1 MKSITRY
8 SLLFCLA
15 WACMFFA
22 SCADDIIQNDTTLTG
37 KPFELKVSQSTVPA
51 TRLELGQDGLT
62 TRWQPNDK
70 LVLVDKARTKAP
82 IYLTCTL
89 TEPAAA
95 ATFSSES
102 GVPAG
107 DYWVIYNY
115 NENLA
120 YGHQGFS
127 SVDEINTNN
136 KLVLYGELN
145 ITEGSS
151 SASVEMRHLYAQVR
165 IQLKNIPGNT
175 NGNSNSNY
183 TVGMYSSKKG
193 LPIFKQFTARGLV
206 NAEYGV
212 DPNAMNNWSNTDT
225 YFPSDKKWHNI
236 RFGAYNVEYSWNN
249 NMTQTP
255 SNLAQLEANSAL
267 VLPEDLS
274 QEDVFFYVI
283 EDVWTGNGSGS
294 KCYEIKKTKLV
305 NLRAGVSYKVILDL
319 DEANV
324 NMTVS
329 TLIGQGNNG
338 MNNVYEISTPE
349 QWRHAAYRNENN
361 NHYKITDNI
370 DFTGKY
376 FFPIN
381 ASNISGNEK
390 TLSNISLDWS
400 DEDNVGLY
408 KREWRWETW
417 NSITQTSDNWHMEI
431 EQPKSNYCTISNLT
445 LESVTFKGKSY
456 VGAFGGYNVSADK
469 CKVIGTSVVSGT
481 GDYVGGIVGWNR
493 LHGDNMSSWPN
504 LSDIS
509 VGQNCTVTGANY
521 VGGIVG
527 AYEQGENYSM
537 QFSSSQ
543 QPLDVCISSATVT
556 AKGNYVGGIFG
567 KMGGY
572 NVNNASSNIEFSMDD
587 YTYTLLKCQNK
598 GNVTGNNYVGG
609 IGGDFAI
616 SCYRG
621 IDRVVLKQSFSD
633 GKVKG
638 NNYVGGILG
647 SSMASVN
654 TCYSINTVEATVT
667 GLGGI
672 VGTVSMS
679 YTSRIVNCYSLSAL
693 AVGANGVA
701 GGIVGLSGDMMMGR
715 ATVVNCYFAGTNPTN
730 CGIIGNSGGS
740 CTVDHCLTTLSS
752 LGTNLDTSA
761 TARPSNPRQEWNP
774 DTQQSE
780 TVYDY
785 YPDFIIESHHSVTS
799 ILANKAIINRDNAYS
814 DNTWSGY
821 LYDCVKFASFSADTN
836 SPDFDDEVIN

>member
-37 KPFELKVSQSTVPA
+37 KPFELKVSQSTEPA

-165 IQLKNIPGNT
+165 VQLKNIPGNT
-175 NGNSNSNY
+175 NGNSNY
-183 TVGMYSSKKG
+183 IIGMYSSKKG
-193 LPIFKQFTARGLV
+193 LPIFKQFTANGLV

-212 DPNAMNNWSNTDT
+212 DPSSMNSYTNT

-283 EDVWTGNGSGS
+283 ENIWDYSTGGMGTQYS
-294 KCYEIKKTKLV
+294 KCYEIKKAKLV
-305 NLRAGVSYKVILDL
+305 NLRAGVRYKVVLDL
-319 DEANV
+319 DEANANTIV
-324 NMTVS
+324 TTLTDQNNMASAT
-329 TLIGQGNNG
+329 
-338 MNNVYEISTPE
+338 YEISTPA
-349 QWRHAAYRNENN
+349 QWRHAAYRNDNGN
-361 NHYKITDNI
+361 YKITDNI
-370 DFTGKY
+370 DFTGEY
-376 FFPIN
+376 FFPIAAN
-381 ASNISGNEK
+381 SINGNER

-408 KREWRWETW
+408 KFERSNMGGMMGTNESNPKN
-417 NSITQTSDNWHMEI
+417 NS
-431 EQPKSNYCTISNLT
+431 CTISNLT
-445 LESVTFKGKSY
+445 LESVTFRGKSY
-456 VGAFGGYNVSADK
+456 VGAFGGYNVSANK

-481 GDYVGGIVGWNR
+481 GDYVGGIVGWNK
-493 LHGDNMSSWPN
+493 LESWSLPI
-504 LSDIS
+504 LSDVS
-509 VGQNCTVTGANY
+509 MGENCTVTGANY

-527 AYEQGENYSM
+527 RYGGTDMNSGYLNV
-537 QFSSSQ
+537 SSSLK
-543 QPLDVCISSATVT
+543 PFDNCISHATVT
-556 AKGNYVGGIFG
+556 GNDYVGGIFG
-567 KMGGY
+567 KIGGY
-572 NVNNASSNIEFSMDD
+572 NDSNASTNIEFSMDD
-587 YTYTLLKCQNK
+587 YTFSLLKCQNK
-598 GNVTGNNYVGG
+598 GDVIGNDYVGG

-616 SCYRG
+616 YCYNG
-621 IDRVVLKQSFSD
+621 LDRVVVKQSFSD

-638 NNYVGGILG
+638 YNYVGGILG

-654 TCYSINTVEATVT
+654 TCYSINTVEATIT

-672 VGTVSMS
+672 VGTISMG

>member
-37 KPFELKVSQSTVPA
+37 KPFELKVSQSTEPA

-89 TEPAAA
+89 TEPAAS
-95 ATFSSES
+95 ATFASES

-107 DYWVIYNY
+107 AYWVIYNY

-127 SVDEINTNN
+127 SVDEINRNN

-145 ITEGSS
+145 ITEGTS

-165 IQLKNIPGNT
+165 VQLKNISNGT
-175 NGNSNSNY
+175 NY
-183 TVGMYSSKKG
+183 IIGMYSSKKG
-193 LPIFKQFTARGLV
+193 LPIFKQFTANGLV

-212 DPNAMNNWSNTDT
+212 DPSSMNSYTNT

-236 RFGAYNVEYSWNN
+236 RFGQYNARGTWIEGYYDDNN
-249 NMTQTP
+249 NYVDGYFQP
-255 SNLAQLEANSAL
+255 SAQQLSNSAL
-267 VLPEDLS
+267 VLPENMSD
-274 QEDVFFYVI
+274 EDVYFYVLR
-283 EDVWTGNGSGS
+283 GNQ
-294 KCYEIKKTKLV
+294 CYEFKKTNKV
-305 NLRAGVSYKVILDL
+305 NLKAGISYTVVLDFN
-319 DEANV
+319 DA
-324 NMTVS
+324 TVKTS
-329 TLIGQGNNG
+329 TLNGTTDNNG
-338 MNNVYEISTPE
+338 MNTVYEISTPE
-349 QWRHAAYRNENN
+349 QWRHAAYRNDNGS
-361 NHYKITDNI
+361 YKITDNI
-370 DFTGKY
+370 DFTGEY
-376 FFPIN
+376 FFPID
-381 ASNISGNEK
+381 AININGNGK
-390 TLSNISLDWS
+390 TFSNISLDWS

-408 KREWRWETW
+408 KKEWSLGAMNEYLFS
-417 NSITQTSDNWHMEI
+417 N
-431 EQPKSNYCTISNLT
+431 PKDYFCTISNLT
-445 LESVTFKGKSY
+445 LENVTFKGRSY
-456 VGAFGGYNVSADK
+456 VGAFGGYNVTANK
-469 CKVIGTSVVSGT
+469 CKVIGSSVVLGT
-481 GDYVGGIVGWNR
+481 GNYVGGIVGWNK
-493 LHGDNMSSWPN
+493 LESWSLPI
-504 LSDIS
+504 LSDVS
-509 VGQNCTVTGANY
+509 MGQNCTVVGVNY

-527 AYEQGENYSM
+527 RYGATYMNHFSA
-537 QFSSSQ
+537 SSSLK
-543 QPLDVCISSATVT
+543 PFDTCVSSATVT

-567 KMGGY
+567 KIGGY
-572 NVNNASSNIEFSMDD
+572 NDSNASTNIDFSMDD
-587 YTYTLLKCQNK
+587 YTFSLLKCQNK
-598 GNVTGNNYVGG
+598 GNITGNDYVGG

-616 SCYRG
+616 YSG
-621 IDRVVLKQSFSD
+621 GNTLDRVVIKQSFSD

-647 SSMASVN
+647 SSMVSVN
-654 TCYSINTVEATVT
+654 TCYSINTVEATTT

-672 VGTVSMS
+672 VGTMNMG
-679 YTSRIVNCYSLSAL
+679 YMSRIANCYSLSEL
-693 AVGANGVA
+693 VVGANGTA
-701 GGIVGLSGDMMMGR
+701 GGIVGLGGGG
-715 ATVVNCYFAGTNPTN
+715 ALGVTVTNSYFAGTNSTN

-761 TARPSNPRQEWNP
+761 MARPSNPRQEWNP

-785 YPDFIIESHHSVTS
+785 YPDFIIDSQYSVTS
-799 ILANKAIINRDNAYS
+799 ILANKTIINRDNAYS
-814 DNTWSGY
+814 DNIWSNY
-821 LYDCVKFASFSADTN
+821 PHDCVKFASFSADTN

>member
-15 WACMFFA
+15 WICTFFA
-22 SCADDIIQNDTTLTG
+22 GCADDIIQNDTTLTG

-89 TEPAAA
+89 TEPAAS
-95 ATFSSES
+95 ATFASES

-127 SVDEINTNN
+127 SVDEINANN

-145 ITEGSS
+145 ITEGTS
-151 SASVEMRHLYAQVR
+151 SASVEMKHLYAQVKVK
-165 IQLKNIPGNT
+165 LENLPN
-175 NGNSNSNY
+175 NSGMGMELS
-183 TVGMYSSKKG
+183 VGMYSSKKG
-193 LPIFKQFTARGLV
+193 LPIYKQFTSNGLV
-206 NAEYGV
+206 NAEYGY
-212 DPNAMNNWSNTDT
+212 DPNAMNNWTNTST

-236 RFGAYNVEYSWNN
+236 RFGEYNTKGTWIEGHYDDNN
-249 NMTQTP
+249 NYVDGYYQP
-255 SNLAQLEANSAL
+255 SAQQLSNSAL
-267 VLPEDLS
+267 VLPENMSD
-274 QEDVFFYVI
+274 EDVYFYVLS
-283 EDVWTGNGSGS
+283 GNQ
-294 KCYEIKKTKLV
+294 CYEFKKINKV
-305 NLRAGVSYKVILDL
+305 NLRAGISYTVVLDFN
-319 DEANV
+319 DV
-324 NMTVS
+324 TVKTS
-329 TLIGQGNNG
+329 TLNSTTSNNG
-338 MNNVYEISTPE
+338 MNTVYEISTPE
-349 QWRHAAYRNENN
+349 QWRHAAYRNDNGN
-361 NHYKITDNI
+361 YKITDNI
-370 DFTGKY
+370 DFTGEY
-376 FFPIN
+376 FFPIAAN
-381 ASNISGNEK
+381 SINGNER
-390 TLSNISLDWS
+390 TLSNISLDWPN
-400 DEDNVGLY
+400 EDNVGLY

-527 AYEQGENYSM
+527 AYEQGENYLG

-556 AKGNYVGGIFG
+556 ATGNYVGGIFG

-654 TCYSINTVEATVT
+654 TCYSINTVEATTT

-672 VGTVSMS
+672 VGTMNMG
-679 YTSRIVNCYSLSAL
+679 YMSRIANCYSLSEL
-693 AVGANGVA
+693 VVGANGTA
-701 GGIVGLSGDMMMGR
+701 GGIVGLGGGG
-715 ATVVNCYFAGTNPTN
+715 ALGVTVTNSYFAGTNPTN
-730 CGIIGNSGGS
+730 CGIIGNSEGS

-752 LGTNLDTSA
+752 LGTNLGEHQIVTSYD
-761 TARPSNPRQEWNP
+761 PSTGQPNSWQSFP
-774 DTQQSE
+774 DAITSSQ
-780 TVYDY
+780 
-785 YPDFIIESHHSVTS
+785 HGVTS

-814 DNTWSGY
+814 DNTWSNHPHE
-821 LYDCVKFASFSADTN
+821 CVKFASFSADTN

>member
-89 TEPAAA
+89 EASAAS
-95 ATFSSES
+95 ATFASES

-127 SVDEINTNN
+127 SVDEINRNN

-145 ITEGSS
+145 ITEGTS

-165 IQLKNIPGNT
+165 VQLKNIPGNP
-175 NGNSNSNY
+175 NGNSNY
-183 TVGMYSSKKG
+183 IIGMYSSKKG
-193 LPIFKQFTARGLV
+193 LPIFKQFTAKGLV

-212 DPNAMNNWSNTDT
+212 DPSSMNSYTNT

-236 RFGAYNVEYSWNN
+236 RFGAYNVEYSWDN

-283 EDVWTGNGSGS
+283 ENVWTGNGQES
-294 KCYEIKKTKLV
+294 KCYEIKKAKLV

-319 DEANV
+319 DEANA
-324 NMTVS
+324 NTTVS
-329 TLIGQGNNG
+329 TLASQSN
-338 MNNVYEISTPE
+338 MSASSTYEISTPE
-349 QWRHAAYRNENN
+349 QWRHAVYRNDNGS
-361 NHYKITDNI
+361 YKITDNI
-370 DFTGKY
+370 DFTGEY
-376 FFPIN
+376 FFPID
-381 ASNISGNEK
+381 AININGNGK
-390 TLSNISLDWS
+390 TFSNISLDWS

-408 KREWRWETW
+408 KKEWSLGAMNEYLFS
-417 NSITQTSDNWHMEI
+417 N
-431 EQPKSNYCTISNLT
+431 PKDYFCTISNLT
-445 LESVTFKGKSY
+445 LENVTFKGRSY
-456 VGAFGGYNVSADK
+456 VGAFGGYNVTANK
-469 CKVIGTSVVSGT
+469 CKVIGSSVVLGT
-481 GDYVGGIVGWNR
+481 GNYVGGIVGWNK
-493 LHGDNMSSWPN
+493 LESWSLPI
-504 LSDIS
+504 LSDVS
-509 VGQNCTVTGANY
+509 MGQNCTVVGVNY

-527 AYEQGENYSM
+527 RYGATYMNHFSA
-537 QFSSSQ
+537 SSSLK
-543 QPLDVCISSATVT
+543 PFDTCVSSATVT

-567 KMGGY
+567 KIGGY
-572 NVNNASSNIEFSMDD
+572 NDSNASTNIDFSMDD
-587 YTYTLLKCQNK
+587 YTFSLLKCQNK
-598 GNVTGNNYVGG
+598 GNITGNDYVGG

-616 SCYRG
+616 YSG
-621 IDRVVLKQSFSD
+621 GNTLDRVVIKQSFSD

-647 SSMASVN
+647 SSMVSVN
-654 TCYSINTVEATVT
+654 TCYSINTVEATTT

-672 VGTVSMS
+672 VGTMNMG
-679 YTSRIVNCYSLSAL
+679 YMSRIANCYSLSEL
-693 AVGANGVA
+693 VVGANGTA
-701 GGIVGLSGDMMMGR
+701 GGIVGLGGGG
-715 ATVVNCYFAGTNPTN
+715 ALGVTVTNSYFAGTNPTN
-730 CGIIGNSGGS
+730 CGIIGNSEGS

-752 LGTNLDTSA
+752 LGTNLGEHQIVTSYD
-761 TARPSNPRQEWNP
+761 PSTGQPNSWQSFP
-774 DTQQSE
+774 DAITSSQ
-780 TVYDY
+780 
-785 YPDFIIESHHSVTS
+785 HGVTS

-814 DNTWSGY
+814 DNTWSNHPHE
-821 LYDCVKFASFSADTN
+821 CVKFASFSADTN

>member
-15 WACMFFA
+15 WICMLFA
-22 SCADDIIQNDTTLTG
+22 NCADDIIQNDTTPTG
-37 KPFELKVSQSTVPA
+37 KSFELKVSQSTVPA

-89 TEPAAA
+89 TEPAAS
-95 ATFSSES
+95 ATFASES

-145 ITEGSS
+145 ITEGTS
-151 SASVEMRHLYAQVR
+151 SASVEMKHLYAQVR
-165 IQLKNIPGNT
+165 IQLKNIPNT

-193 LPIFKQFTARGLV
+193 LPVFKQFTANGLV
-206 NAEYGV
+206 NAEYGI
-212 DPNAMNNWSNTDT
+212 DPNAMNNGSNTNT

-236 RFGAYNVEYSWNN
+236 RFGTYNVEYSWNS

-283 EDVWTGNGSGS
+283 ENVWAGNGQES

-305 NLRAGVSYKVILDL
+305 NLRAGIRYKVVLDL
-319 DEANV
+319 DEADANT
-324 NMTVS
+324 NVS
-329 TLIGQGNNG
+329 TLSSTTINNG
-338 MNNVYEISTPE
+338 MNTVYEISTPT
-349 QWRHAAYRNENN
+349 QWRHAAYRNENDSR
-361 NHYKITDNI
+361 YKITNDI
-370 DFTGKY
+370 DFSGEY

-381 ASNISGNEK
+381 ANAISGNEK
-390 TLSNISLDWS
+390 TFSNISLDWS

-417 NSITQTSDNWHMEI
+417 NSNTQTNDNGHMEI

-456 VGAFGGYNVSADK
+456 VGAFGGYNISADK

-504 LSDIS
+504 LSDVS
-509 VGQNCTVTGANY
+509 VGQNCMVTGANY

-527 AYEQGENYSM
+527 AYEQGENYLG

-543 QPLDVCISSATVT
+543 LPLNVCISSATVT
-556 AKGNYVGGIFG
+556 ATGNYVGGIFG

-572 NVNNASSNIEFSMDD
+572 NAYNVSSSISFSMDD

-598 GNVTGNNYVGG
+598 GNVTGNDYVGG
-609 IGGDFAI
+609 IGGDFAL
-616 SCYRG
+616 SFSG
-621 IDRVVLKQSFSD
+621 GNNTVDRVVLRQSFSD
-633 GKVKG
+633 GEVKG

-647 SSMASVN
+647 CSVASVN
-654 TCYSINTVEATVT
+654 TCYSINTVEATTT

-672 VGTVSMS
+672 VGTGYML
-679 YTSRIVNCYSLSAL
+679 RIANCYSLSEL
-693 AVGANGVA
+693 KVGANGTA
-701 GGIVGLSGDMMMGR
+701 GGIVGHGGGGAMGV
-715 ATVVNCYFAGTNPTN
+715 TVTNSYFAGTNPTN
-730 CGIIGNSGGS
+730 CGIIGNSEGS

-761 TARPSNPRQEWNP
+761 TARPSNRREEWDPN
-774 DTQQSE
+774 TGQNI

-785 YPDFIIESHHSVTS
+785 YPDFIINSQHSVTS

-814 DNTWSGY
+814 DNIWSNY
-821 LYDCVKFASFSADTN
+821 LHECVKFASFSADTN
-836 SPDFDDEVIN
+836 SPDFGDETIN

>member
-15 WACMFFA
+15 WICMLFA
-22 SCADDIIQNDTTLTG
+22 NCADDIIQNDTTPTG
-37 KPFELKVSQSTVPA
+37 KSFELKVSQSTVPA

-89 TEPAAA
+89 TEPAAS
-95 ATFSSES
+95 ATFASES

-107 DYWVIYNY
+107 GYWVIYNY

-127 SVDEINTNN
+127 SVDEINTND

-145 ITEGSS
+145 IAEGASA
-151 SASVEMRHLYAQVR
+151 ASVEMKHLYAQVR
-165 IQLKNIPGNT
+165 IQLKNIPSGT
-175 NGNSNSNY
+175 NANY
-183 TVGMYSSKKG
+183 IIGMYSSKKG
-193 LPIFKQFTARGLV
+193 FSVFKQFTARGLV
-206 NAEYGV
+206 NAEYGI
-212 DPNAMNNWSNTDT
+212 DPNSMNSHTNT

-236 RFGAYNVEYSWNN
+236 RFGQYNAKGTWIEGYYDDNN
-249 NMTQTP
+249 NYVDGYFQSSTQ
-255 SNLAQLEANSAL
+255 QLSNSAL
-267 VLPEDLS
+267 VLPENMSD
-274 QEDVFFYVI
+274 EDVYFYVLS
-283 EDVWTGNGSGS
+283 GNQ
-294 KCYEIKKTKLV
+294 CYEFKKTNKV
-305 NLRAGVSYKVILDL
+305 NLKAGISYTVVLDFN
-319 DEANV
+319 DA
-324 NMTVS
+324 TVKTS
-329 TLIGQGNNG
+329 TLNSTTDNNG
-338 MNNVYEISTPE
+338 MNTVYEISTPE
-349 QWRHAAYRNENN
+349 QWRHAAYRNDNGS
-361 NHYKITDNI
+361 YKITDNI
-370 DFTGKY
+370 DFIGEH
-376 FFPIN
+376 FFPIAAN
-381 ASNISGNEK
+381 NINGNERK
-390 TLSNISLDWS
+390 LSNISLDWPN
-400 DEDNVGLY
+400 EDNVGLY

-481 GDYVGGIVGWNR
+481 GDYVGGIVGWNS
-493 LHGDNMSSWPN
+493 LSSYNYGDNKTPI
-504 LSDIS
+504 LSDVS

-527 AYEQGENYSM
+527 RYGGTEMNPGSLNV
-537 QFSSSQ
+537 SSSLK
-543 QPLDVCISSATVT
+543 PFDNCISHATVT
-556 AKGNYVGGIFG
+556 GNDYVGGIFG
-567 KMGGY
+567 KIGGY
-572 NVNNASSNIEFSMDD
+572 NANSTSTNIEFSMDD
-587 YTYTLLKCQNK
+587 YTFSLLKCQNK
-598 GNVTGNNYVGG
+598 GDVTGNDYVGG

-616 SCYRG
+616 VCYSG
-621 IDRVVLKQSFSD
+621 NTVDRVVLKQSFSD

-654 TCYSINTVEATVT
+654 TCYSINTVEASVT

-715 ATVVNCYFAGTNPTN
+715 ATVVNCYFAGTNSTN

-740 CTVDHCLTTLSS
+740 CTVDHCLTTLPS

-761 TARPSNPRQEWNP
+761 MARPSNPRQEWNP

-785 YPDFIIESHHSVTS
+785 YPDFIIDSQYSVTS
-799 ILANKAIINRDNAYS
+799 IQDNKVIINRDNAYS
-814 DNTWSGY
+814 DNIWSNY
-821 LYDCVKFASFSADTN
+821 PHECVKFASFSADTN

>member
-37 KPFELKVSQSTVPA
+37 KPFELKVSQSTEPA

-89 TEPAAA
+89 TEPAAS
-95 ATFSSES
+95 ATFASES

-107 DYWVIYNY
+107 AYWVIYNY

-127 SVDEINTNN
+127 SVDEINRNN

-145 ITEGSS
+145 ITEGTS

-165 IQLKNIPGNT
+165 IQLKNISNGT
-175 NGNSNSNY
+175 NY
-183 TVGMYSSKKG
+183 IIGMYSSKKG
-193 LPIFKQFTARGLV
+193 FPVFKQFAANGLV
-206 NAEYGV
+206 NAEYGI
-212 DPNAMNNWSNTDT
+212 DPNSMNRHTNT

-236 RFGAYNVEYSWNN
+236 RFGQYNARGTWIEGYYDDNN
-249 NMTQTP
+249 NYVDGYFQP
-255 SNLAQLEANSAL
+255 SAQQLSNSAL
-267 VLPEDLS
+267 VLPENMSD
-274 QEDVFFYVI
+274 EDVYFYVLR
-283 EDVWTGNGSGS
+283 GNQ
-294 KCYEIKKTKLV
+294 CYEFKKTNKV
-305 NLRAGVSYKVILDL
+305 NLKAGISYTVVLDFN
-319 DEANV
+319 DA
-324 NMTVS
+324 TVKTS
-329 TLIGQGNNG
+329 TLNGTTDNNG
-338 MNNVYEISTPE
+338 MNTVYEISTPE
-349 QWRHAAYRNENN
+349 QWRHAAYRNENDSR
-361 NHYKITDNI
+361 YKITDNI
-370 DFTGKY
+370 DFAGEH

-381 ASNISGNEK
+381 ANTINGNGK
-390 TLSNISLDWS
+390 TLRNITLDWS

-417 NSITQTSDNWHMEI
+417 NSSTQTSDNWHMEI

-481 GDYVGGIVGWNR
+481 GDYVGGIVGWNS
-493 LHGDNMSSWPN
+493 LSSYNYEDNKTPI
-504 LSDIS
+504 LSDVS

-572 NVNNASSNIEFSMDD
+572 NANNASSSISFSMDD
-587 YTYTLLKCQNK
+587 YTYTLLKCQNR
-598 GNVTGNNYVGG
+598 GNVTGNDYVGG
-609 IGGDFAI
+609 IGGDFAL
-616 SCYRG
+616 SFG
-621 IDRVVLKQSFSD
+621 GGNNTVDRVVLRQSFSD

-647 SSMASVN
+647 CSLASVN
-654 TCYSINTVEATVT
+654 TCYSINTVEATTT

-672 VGTVSMS
+672 VGTMNMS
-679 YTSRIVNCYSLSAL
+679 YMARIANCYSLSEL
-693 AVGANGVA
+693 VVGANGTA
-701 GGIVGLSGDMMMGR
+701 GGIVGLGGGG
-715 ATVVNCYFAGTNPTN
+715 ALGVTVTNSYFAGTNPTN
-730 CGIIGNSGGS
+730 CGIIGNSEGS

-836 SPDFDDEVIN
+836 SPNFDDEVIN